1 MKGSKTVFWVSTGFI
16 FLFEGIMPALTGHSE
31 LAKQGITHLGYPEY
45 FVTILVLCKVA
56 GATVL
61 IIPWIPYRIKEWA
74 YAGLSI
80 ELLCAAASTWI
91 VDGFGL
97 MVFFPIF
104 IFTILVASYVSYHV
118 LNIIPGTE
126 MK

>member
-16 FLFEGIMPALTGHSE
+16 FLFEGVMPALTGHSE

-61 IIPWIPYRIKEWA
+61 IIPWIPYRIKEWHMQA
-74 YAGLSI
+74 FPLSYFAPLPALGLSM
-80 ELLCAAASTWI
+80 
-91 VDGFGL
+91 GL
-97 MVFFPIF
+97 ALWCSFRFLYSRFLSLPM
-104 IFTILVASYVSYHV
+104 
-118 LNIIPGTE
+118 
-126 MK
+126 